1 MSKGLACGLAHQE
14 VDALRC
20 KHQRFCTAG
29 QSLSMPTLVDAE
41 SAGSL
46 AISKFLCSWCTLNV
60 RWRTNGLSAHKRLDD
75 DHWRAAMR
83 ADKGRSRGLNAR
95 VGRLRIGNCSGCDMQ
110 QLAGACQVLFAR
122 VVGDR
127 SIVADAMKAARQN
140 VQQPFTKSDELIL
153 TEIGKCSPTLSRT
166 ALITSINN
174 LARFSSL
181 PPQWSTRWF
190 VRGERNCESRYRWAE

>member
-1 MSKGLACGLAHQE
+1 MATLTKCWASGLRRQE
-14 VDALRC
+14 VGDSLGKRE
-20 KHQRFCTAG
+20 RFCTVG
-29 QSLSMPTLVDAE
+29 QGLSIPTLVDAE
-41 SAGSL
+41 SAGRL
-46 AISKFLCSWCTLNV
+46 AISKFLCSSCTLNV
-60 RWRTNGLSAHKRLDD
+60 RWCRNGLSAHKRLDD

-95 VGRLRIGNCSGCDMQ
+95 GGRLRIGNCSGCDMQ

-166 ALITSINN
+166 ALITSVSYTH
-174 LARFSSL
+174 L
-181 PPQWSTRWF
+181 
-190 VRGERNCESRYRWAE
+190 